1 MDLNVD
7 TGSSSAPRSQTAAPP
22 LVPTPPAEVFIR
34 TMESDIRSLRE
45 SGGARPKPDRI
56 VVGGNAPKEE
66 QPKHSFLAERNIDVK
81 WLLVAGGAALALG
94 AVLVYSFSRLSLPLP
109 SPAVSATPAVVSPGE
124 ATSSEELAATIP
136 VAEEGQAAPLRGIFR
151 KAADRTVSFT
161 ATGFVQSVTDLKTP
175 NQRLG
180 EVLAATPASGTSTL
194 IEVIPGDAGG
204 VPVPLGSFLTLQDIS
219 VFPENFLSTHF
230 ADKFAMFVYRDK
242 QGLWPGYVLTLKP
255 AENWL
260 FLKDEAAKL
269 EGSSK
274 LANFYLADP
283 GEADEEW
290 SDERVGDVAV
300 RQLNWTPADAKALAG
315 KPAEKS
321 APKVR
326 FVYGW
331 FRGYLLISTSQEGFA
346 AILPRL

>member
-1 MDLNVD
+1 MDLNID
-7 TGSSSAPRSQTAAPP
+7 TGSSPAPRSQTVAPP
-22 LVPTPPAEVFIR
+22 LVPTPPAEVFVR

-66 QPKHSFLAERNIDVK
+66 APKTSFFAQRNIDVK

-94 AVLVYSFSRLSLPLP
+94 AVLVYSFSRLSLPSP
-109 SPAVSATPAVVSPGE
+109 SPAVPETPAAISPGE
-124 ATSSEELAATIP
+124 ATSSDALGVAIPAGEE
-136 VAEEGQAAPLRGIFR
+136 EQAAPLRGIFR
-151 KAADRTVSFT
+151 KAADRTASFT

-180 EVLAATPASGTSTL
+180 EVLAATPAAGTSTL

-204 VPVPLGSFLTLQDIS
+204 TPVPLGSFFTLQDIS
-219 VFPENFLSTHF
+219 AFPENFLSTHF
-230 ADKFAMFVYRDK
+230 ADTFAMFVYRDK

-260 FLKDEAAKL
+260 FLKDEVAKL
-269 EGSSK
+269 ESSPK

-290 SDERVGDVAV
+290 SDARVGDVAV
-300 RQLNWTPADAKALAG
+300 RQLNWTPAD
-315 KPAEKS
+315 KS
-321 APKVR
+321 APKLH

-331 FRGYLLISTSQEGFA
+331 FRGYLLISTSREGFA